1 MEAVKVEGVIYVAA
15 HCRMLK
21 KVPKLVTKI
30 NNNVVYTY
38 AYADSRDNRSIII
51 DDESGAKDMMDYIIS
66 KGHKNIGIIAGTA
79 DNFHTIARIKGCQQA
94 LFNAGM
100 LFNPDH
106 LLYGEWDMQSGYD
119 QAKKLLKNGEITA
132 LWCMNDRMASGAYG
146 AARELGLEIGKD
158 ISIAG
163 FDNHELSRSLYPQLT
178 TFELPLYTIGYCAA
192 QALVEELT
200 NEEEEKKDNQ
210 PMKCKGRM
218 IIRDSVADLT
228 K

>member
-1 MEAVKVEGVIYVAA
+1 
-15 HCRMLK
+15 
-21 KVPKLVTKI
+21 
-30 NNNVVYTY
+30 
-38 AYADSRDNRSIII
+38 
-51 DDESGAKDMMDYIIS
+51 
-66 KGHKNIGIIAGTA
+66 
-79 DNFHTIARIKGCQQA
+79 
-94 LFNAGM
+94 
-100 LFNPDH
+100 
-106 LLYGEWDMQSGYD
+106 MQSGYD
-119 QAKKLLKNGEITA
+119 QAKKLLEKGGITA

-146 AARELGLEIGKD
+146 AARELGIEIGKD

-163 FDNHELSRSLYPQLT
+163 FDNHELSRSLYPKLT

-200 NEEEEKKDNQ
+200 NEKDENTDNQ

>member
-1 MEAVKVEGVIYVAA
+1 
-15 HCRMLK
+15 
-21 KVPKLVTKI
+21 
-30 NNNVVYTY
+30 
-38 AYADSRDNRSIII
+38 
-51 DDESGAKDMMDYIIS
+51 MMDYIIS
-66 KGHKNIGIIAGTA
+66 MGHKNIGIIAGTA

-94 LFNAGM
+94 MFNAGM
-100 LFNPDH
+100 LFNPEL
-106 LLYGEWDMQSGYD
+106 LLYGEWDMKSGYE
-119 QAKKLLKNGEITA
+119 QAKKLLKKDGITA

-178 TFELPLYTIGYCAA
+178 TLELPLYTIGYCAA
-192 QALVEELT
+192 QALVEEIAG
-200 NEEEEKKDNQ
+200 NETGNGEEKKDYP

-218 IIRDSVADLT
+218 IIRDSVCDLT